1 MKLREANKNDEKEL
15 IEIYEE
21 YINSKKIPG
30 IRTFEG
36 VRDFENLGKMNFKQW
51 LEDLENNKH
60 EENLPEDYSTHTFY
74 LAENDKGKIV
84 GAIGLRWKEVPVLMN
99 YGGFIGYSVRPTER
113 GKGYATEILKLGL
126 HKFKEIDNKRE
137 RVLIT
142 CKDFNIASKK
152 VIEKNNGVYES
163 SYYNKEEGYTYL
175 KYWIEIKEEI
185 LWKKDIKV

>member
-84 GAIGLRWKEVPVLMN
+84 GAIGLRWKEVPVLVN

-126 HKFKEIDNKRE
+126 HKFKEIDNKRK

>member
-1 MKLREANKNDEKEL
+1 MKLREANRDDEKEL

-36 VRDFENLGKMNFKQW
+36 VRDFENLGKLNFKQW

-74 LAENDKGKIV
+74 LAENDEGKIV

-113 GKGYATEILKLGL
+113 GKGYATEMLKLGL
-126 HKFKEIDNKRE
+126 HKFKEIDNRRKK
-137 RVLIT
+137 VLIT

-152 VIEKNNGVYES
+152 VIEKNNVAYES

-175 KYWIEIKEEI
+175 KYWIEI
-185 LWKKDIKV
+185 

>member
-84 GAIGLRWKEVPVLMN
+84 GAIGLRWKEVPVLVN

>member
-21 YINSKKIPG
+21 YINSKQTPG

-51 LEDLENNKH
+51 LEDLEDNKH
-60 EENLPEDYSTHTFY
+60 EENLPKDYSTHTFY
-74 LAENDKGKIV
+74 LAENDEGKIV
-84 GAIGLRWKEVPVLMN
+84 GAIGLRWKEVPVLVN

-126 HKFKEIDNKRE
+126 HKFKEIDNKRK

-175 KYWIEIKEEI
+175 KYWIEI
-185 LWKKDIKV
+185 